1 MLSFSRNF
9 GHQTAITAGMDYASG
24 EDIIV
29 IDCDLQDPPYVMLE
43 MIRMWKDE
51 GYDVVYGKRLKR
63 EGETAFKKL
72 TAAAFYRTL
81 DALTD
86 TKIPVDTGD
95 FRLIDRK
102 VLTALQSLPE
112 HNRYVRGLVSWVG
125 FKQGAC
131 EYVREERFA
140 GETKYP
146 LKKML
151 KLATDGISAFSY
163 KPLTLALGLGIGV
176 CALSFIGLIL
186 LLIFYR
192 SVAAIIAMLS
202 IMVSGV
208 VLCCLGLLGT
218 YMARMMDD
226 VRGRPLYIVGETKGF
241 SDGRNK

>member
-1 MLSFSRNF
+1 
-9 GHQTAITAGMDYASG
+9 
-24 EDIIV
+24 
-29 IDCDLQDPPYVMLE
+29 
-43 MIRMWKDE
+43 
-51 GYDVVYGKRLKR
+51 
-63 EGETAFKKL
+63 
-72 TAAAFYRTL
+72 
-81 DALTD
+81 
-86 TKIPVDTGD
+86 
-95 FRLIDRK
+95 
-102 VLTALQSLPE
+102 
-112 HNRYVRGLVSWVG
+112 LVSWVG